1 MMPPASWMALRPIQD
16 RALCA
21 RRPAAATSARIVPW
35 QPPSISHPLGS
46 IRTAKSPPSN
56 SGWLRLRR
64 PSPLRA
70 ASISSQS

>member
-1 MMPPASWMALRPIQD
+1 MPPASWIALRPIQD

-21 RRPAAATSARIVPW
+21 RCPVAVTSARIVPW

-46 IRTAKSPPSN
+46 MSTAKSPASR

-64 PSPLRA
+64 PRPFFS